1 MQTNDQAK
9 RILCYGDS
17 NTRWREPSGMGLKR
31 FSSKERR
38 TGILQDLLG
47 NEYEIIEEGL
57 GARTTMFDDPRPELP
72 GRNGLTMLP
81 TILDTHVP
89 LDMVIL
95 MLGTTDTK
103 PMMQTSSEDIGEGM
117 RKLITTI
124 KEFKLV
130 NDYTPPKILV
140 IVPPIVKDDAEFAST
155 IYAWGTAKGNQ
166 LKIIY
171 QKISDEEYTFFL
183 DPTAEI
189 TVDEQEWVHIT
200 KASHQKLAELVCD
213 KVKKIFSN

>member
-1 MQTNDQAK
+1 
-9 RILCYGDS
+9 
-17 NTRWREPSGMGLKR
+17 MGLKR

-155 IYAWGTAKGNQ
+155 IYA
-166 LKIIY
+166 
-171 QKISDEEYTFFL
+171 
-183 DPTAEI
+183 
-189 TVDEQEWVHIT
+189 
-200 KASHQKLAELVCD
+200 
-213 KVKKIFSN
+213 